1 MSELDGLKEEL
12 AYLKLWLGIMIVT
25 SISLVGWLLSNFGST
40 HWLLFVSGIVVLI
53 SLGVGSFAL
62 HRRIEDR
69 IEEVRRLK

>member
-40 HWLLFVSGIVVLI
+40 HWLLFVSGIIVLI
-53 SLGVGSFAL
+53 SLGVGCFAL